1 MNVERIPRQ
10 PGTSH
15 TCPDCGTGLNAS
27 ASVCPRCGLSL
38 VGPIAQR
45 LWWIDAELA
54 SLDRRR
60 RTLVDER
67 PGVLA
72 RLRWESDPGRVEAA
86 SSATSAATP
95 SLPGS
100 HPARPLASPPPPAPD
115 REMSRHS
122 AQNVILGLGALLV
135 GIAALVFAVWN
146 WSDMGTGARATVLG
160 LTTATFVLMALPL
173 YRRGLHATAESFA
186 VVATVLLCVDALALW
201 ILSPHLTNGP
211 GYAAACLAV
220 ISALLALY
228 PHLVPLRTPRI
239 LAAVLVQPVPLL
251 LVAAL
256 PFDRHPAWLLTTL
269 AVTGFAGTVV
279 VHLIGAP
286 RPLVPVRTLHGAAV
300 TMWVG
305 ALVPTLVLLLSSG
318 DPATHPPHWWALA
331 ATLLVCGATGL
342 LMARRPG
349 RTPEV
354 PSGYSLA
361 GLGSLALLPLAA
373 GPANLPVLPRL
384 TMVPWSLSPGDMTT
398 PAVELLGLDG
408 PALLPPLN
416 LVHLV
421 AIVVAATLALGTVA
435 VLRHRALVVTSVL
448 LAPTTL
454 LAPPLLL
461 GSPQAV
467 AVVWALVLGAV
478 LVLSS
483 AVMPH
488 RLNTLP
494 VVVGFLTLVAGLVW
508 ALPERYTTLAAL
520 VVLTATALIAAAGAL
535 RFAERGRPLEPG
547 GRAAVLYMGST
558 LTWGLA
564 LSVGT
569 LHLFGNGGAGPEPAQ
584 WWILTGAV
592 VLAGATALT
601 LARVHTTT
609 ALRVPFAVVGVF
621 LLPAAPL
628 LALGAPVPSGD
639 SVSGVLSAF
648 GVLMA
653 GVLVTL
659 VVVLIQRRLAVV
671 GVALIAPPTL
681 LPLPLLLDV
690 PFTVAIV
697 WTVLV
702 GAALLIGAA
711 LARGLGGAW
720 AAWSMGLAT
729 LTLAFVWAV
738 PDRYTTVGVL
748 VAVAATASVAAAL
761 ARTRSITVASTAT
774 ATFGTGAFA
783 LALLIALWVPVE
795 YAAFG
800 PLVVVAAVAI
810 GAPRLRSPLLE
821 ATEIPAATWAVTAL
835 IITMVSG
842 TRPELT
848 ALALAVVGVIALAG
862 AVRPGRWWLAVVGG
876 LLMFCALWTVLAAWK
891 VSVPEAYTVPPAIA
905 FLVIG
910 WEWTRRAP
918 VAPSS
923 RLSYAGGLMLLMVP
937 TVWLTLLEQ
946 DLGWRM
952 PVSLIVGVAI
962 VVWGLRSRLQAP
974 LILGGAAL
982 LVLSLRAFGPPLWDL
997 TLLLPNWAPFA
1008 VVGLLLLFV
1017 GARYEAGL
1025 ARLRGVG
1032 RYVGGL
1038 R

>member
-1 MNVERIPRQ
+1 MNVEGIPRQ

-38 VGPIAQR
+38 VGPTAQR

-60 RTLVDER
+60 RALLNER
-67 PGVLA
+67 SGVLA
-72 RLRWESDPGRVEAA
+72 RLRWESTPDRAEATAPVSPSARPPA
-86 SSATSAATP
+86 SSP
-95 SLPGS
+95 LPT
-100 HPARPLASPPPPAPD
+100 AK

-146 WSDMGTGARATVLG
+146 WSDMSTGTRATVLG
-160 LTTATFVLMALPL
+160 LTTATFGLMALPL
-173 YRRGLHATAESFA
+173 YRRGLHATAESFG
-186 VVATVLLCVDALALW
+186 VLATVLLCVDALALW

-211 GYAAACLAV
+211 GYAAASLSV
-220 ISALLALY
+220 ISALLTLY

-239 LAAVLVQPVPLL
+239 LATVLVQPIPLL

-256 PFDRHPAWLLTTL
+256 PFGGHPAWLLTTL
-269 AVTGFAGTVV
+269 AATGLAGTVV
-279 VHLIGAP
+279 VRLIGAP

-300 TMWVG
+300 TTWVC
-305 ALVPTLVLLLSSG
+305 ALVPTVLLLSSG
-318 DPATHPPHWWALA
+318 DPAMPASRWWALA

-349 RTPEV
+349 RDPEI
-354 PSGYSLA
+354 PSGYSLT
-361 GLGSLALLPLAA
+361 GLGALALMPLAA

-384 TMVPWSLSPGDMTT
+384 TMAPWILPPSDMTT
-398 PAVELLGLDG
+398 PTVELLGLGG

-416 LVHLV
+416 LVHSA
-421 AIVVAATLALGTVA
+421 AIVVAAAVALGTVA
-435 VLRHRALVVTSVL
+435 LLRRRALVATAVL
-448 LAPTTL
+448 LTPTTL

-461 GSPQAV
+461 GSPHAITL
-467 AVVWALVLGAV
+467 VWALVLGGA

-494 VVVGFLTLVAGLVW
+494 VFVGFLTLVVGVVW
-508 ALPERYTTLAAL
+508 ALPERYATLTALLLLTVTAL
-520 VVLTATALIAAAGAL
+520 VAAAGAH
-535 RFAERGRPLEPG
+535 RFAERGRPLESG
-547 GRAAVLYMGST
+547 GRAAALYMGSV
-558 LTWGLA
+558 LA
-564 LSVGT
+564 WSTALATGA
-569 LHLFGNGGAGPEPAQ
+569 LYLFGNGGAGPETAQ
-584 WWILTGAV
+584 WWMFTGVV
-592 VLAGATALT
+592 VLAGATALS
-601 LARVHTTT
+601 LARVRTGTD
-609 ALRVPFAVVGVF
+609 LRVPFAVVGVS
-621 LLPAAPL
+621 LLPVAPL
-628 LALGAPVPSGD
+628 LALGAYVPSGD
-639 SVSGVLSAF
+639 PVSSTLSAF
-648 GVLMA
+648 GVPIV
-653 GVLVTL
+653 GVLVTI
-659 VVVLIQRRLAVV
+659 VVVLLQRRLAVV
-671 GVALIAPPTL
+671 GTALIAPPAL
-681 LPLPLLLDV
+681 LPLPLLLGA
-690 PFTVAIV
+690 PSTVAIV

-702 GAALLIGAA
+702 GTALLVGAA

-720 AAWSMGLAT
+720 TAWSMGMAT
-729 LTLAFVWAV
+729 LTLAFGWALQ
-738 PDRYTTVGVL
+738 DRYTTVGVL
-748 VAVAATASVAAAL
+748 VAVAAATSVTAAV
-761 ARTRSITVASTAT
+761 ARTRSIMVASTAT

-783 LALLIALWVPVE
+783 LALLLALWVPVE

-800 PLVVVAAVAI
+800 PLVVVAGVAI

-821 ATEIPAATWAVTAL
+821 ATEIPATLWAVSAPL
-835 IITMVSG
+835 ITMVAGS
-842 TRPELT
+842 RPEST
-848 ALALAVVGVIALAG
+848 AVALAVVGVIALAS
-862 AVRPGRWWLAVVGG
+862 AVRPGRWWAAVVGG

-891 VSVPEAYTVPPAIA
+891 VTVPEAYTVPPAIA

-923 RLSYAGGLMLLMVP
+923 WLSYAGGLMLLLGP

-952 PVSLIVGVAI
+952 PVSLVVGVAT

-974 LILGGAAL
+974 LVLGGAAL
-982 LVLSLRAFGPPLWDL
+982 LVMSMRAFGPPLWDL
-997 TLLLPNWAPFA
+997 ALLLPNWVPFA

-1032 RYVGGL
+1032 RYVSGL